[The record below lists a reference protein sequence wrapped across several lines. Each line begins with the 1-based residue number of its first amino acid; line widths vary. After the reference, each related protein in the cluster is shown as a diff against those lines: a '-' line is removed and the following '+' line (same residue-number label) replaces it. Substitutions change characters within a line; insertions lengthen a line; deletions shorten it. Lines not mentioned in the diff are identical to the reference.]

1 MLLPNKSSCQASNK
15 VVEVV
20 VVVVAADRV
29 TWKVC
34 VCECERKTLRE
45 RERERD
51 VAKARETSVR
61 NFVNIFELP
70 AAIYLFLRSVY
81 N

>member
-1 MLLPNKSSCQASNK
+1 MLPPNKSSCQASNK

-45 RERERD
+45 RERERCSKSERD
-51 VAKARETSVR
+51 ISQEFCQYFRTASG
-61 NFVNIFELP
+61 
-70 AAIYLFLRSVY
+70 Y
-81 N
+81 

>member
-45 RERERD
+45 RERD

-70 AAIYLFLRSVY
+70 AAIDLFLRSVY